1 MENSA
6 IRFWQWFE
14 AKNKAYLFLSEVTPD
29 VKESLLD
36 ELREQLHRYHKK
48 LYFETGIREDDVPEL
63 IITAEGKSDYFDDV
77 EYLIARAPKIDNW
90 KFTAFIQPQ
99 GVNFRIHYGEVELVP
114 EEIWFLPLAHA
125 DKPELTGI
133 RVCLKNYEMISDKDG
148 LISVIYK
155 MLDTVIGEKS
165 FALDIQ
171 FVDAG
176 LLPDDPEEE
185 GMFELWELP
194 QYIAWKQKARLA

>member
-14 AKNKAYLFLSEVTPD
+14 EKNKAYLFLSEVTPE
-29 VKESLLD
+29 VKE
-36 ELREQLHRYHKK
+36 ELMDAMQTQLHLYHKK
-48 LYFETGIREDDVPEL
+48 LYFETGITDDDIPEL
-63 IITAEGKSDYFDDV
+63 IITAEGKSDYFEDV
-77 EYLIARAPKIDNW
+77 EYLIARAPKIGNW
-90 KFTAFIQPQ
+90 RFTAFIQPQ
-99 GVNFRIHYGEVELVP
+99 GVDFTMKYGDVALEPKEMWFMPLVHN
-114 EEIWFLPLAHA
+114 E
-125 DKPELTGI
+125 KPDLIGI
-133 RVCLKNYEMISDKDG
+133 RVCLQQYDMISDKDG
-148 LISVIYK
+148 LVSIVYK
-155 MLDTVIGEKS
+155 ILNTVIGEKS

-194 QYIAWKQKARLA
+194 QYIKWKQKAKHA